1 MSNSKVQTCNLRDN
15 LGIWSFGKIRST
27 IFSFFIRDISSRYQ
41 LYYCDHCCFRY
52 FYLFIPILSVF
63 SWIQSTRIGETQQC
77 LSMASIALTIFKYCR
92 VECVGSSN
100 VPEGRR

>member
-27 IFSFFIRDISSRYQ
+27 IFSFFIRDISSTNYIIAIIVVFDIFICLFQFYQ
-41 LYYCDHCCFRY
+41 FFRG
-52 FYLFIPILSVF
+52 F
-63 SWIQSTRIGETQQC
+63 SQRESARRSNVCRWQVSRC
-77 LSMASIALTIFKYCR
+77 LTIFKYCR